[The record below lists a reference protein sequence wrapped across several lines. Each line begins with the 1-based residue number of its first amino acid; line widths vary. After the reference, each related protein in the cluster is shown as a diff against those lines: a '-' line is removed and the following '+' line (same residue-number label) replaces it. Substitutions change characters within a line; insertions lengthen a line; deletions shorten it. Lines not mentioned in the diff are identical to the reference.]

1 MAGLKIGVEI
11 VDLKEINSYGQKMI
25 ECLKLKTSP
34 IAVKLVSKGGEVPA
48 EIKRV
53 DENMTHCQFVDRVR
67 RTGEEFYTLSE
78 DQMCKIGAGT
88 LGLNEIPPDVSTGES
103 YYKEFGLFGTLEAA
117 KYTVEKIPVLPPNST
132 EAIMYSSLE
141 KTSFIPDVILII
153 CNPKQVMLLTRA
165 HMYMVGGRLETSFVG
180 IQSLCSEAV
189 VQTYKERKVGIA
201 VCCNGSRSNANI
213 TDEEMIMSVPV
224 ELLPNIVPYLGENNK
239 RNPEENIEKISDLSQ
254 AKPVEI
260 AEIRKLMPCIADP
273 SMSRI
278 VANMT
283 PPLGGALEIIEPLF
297 LRSRYLDKKRSLII
311 QKDESIITIYG
322 SGRVI
327 VSMVKNESVAKK
339 VLDEI
344 KITINEAIKTGAGPV
359 PKEKVKI
366 EVMEIYKYLPQTNC
380 GKCSEKDCYSF
391 ASKII
396 IGEATLKRCKL
407 LKEPK
412 YAINKEH
419 LQVLTAYI

>member
-34 IAVKLVSKGGEVPA
+34 IAVKLVSKGGEIPA

-67 RTGEEFYTLSE
+67 RTGEEFYTSSE

-88 LGLNEIPPDVSTGES
+88 LGLNEIPPEIASGIS

-117 KYTVEKIPVLPPNST
+117 RYTVEKIPVLPPNYT

-165 HMYMVGGRLETSFVG
+165 HMYMIGGRLETSFVG

-189 VQTYKERKVGIA
+189 VQAYKERKVGIA
-201 VCCNGSRSNANI
+201 VCCNGSRSNTNI

-224 ELLPNIVPYLGENNK
+224 ELLPNIVPYLKENNN
-239 RNPEENIEKISDLSQ
+239 RNPEENIGKISDLSQ

-273 SMSRI
+273 SMSKI

-283 PPLGGALEIIEPLF
+283 PPLGGALEILEPLF
-297 LRSRYLDKKRSLII
+297 PRSIYLDKKRSLII
-311 QKDESIITIYG
+311 QKDESIITIYS

-344 KITINEAIKTGAGPV
+344 KITINEAIKTGAVPV

-380 GKCSEKDCYSF
+380 SKCSEKDCYSF
-391 ASKII
+391 ASKLM
-396 IGEATLKRCKL
+396 IGEVTLDRCKL